1 MSIFHDAMAW
11 LRRKVIRGAPPEAA
25 HETSNTPL
33 VVYSDN
39 DAYLAYVMTEDN
51 ESLGADATHS
61 SPIPALPPVNAEITT
76 STITTPPSGDEKE
89 KALDVGFSKRDTQA
103 HSNTTPTLPPA
114 ASVAEITT
122 STITMLPGDEMETT
136 RILNVMVGEV
146 DMQSHFNTT
155 STLPSAPSV
164 AEITTGATLRKDEGR
179 PTLDVVGFGQT
190 DEVDVGAPDS
200 ETKTPEHKV
209 PTAQIQ
215 QLGPLTDF
223 LRGRELLHRREALR
237 RRES

>member
-76 STITTPPSGDEKE
+76 STITTPPGGDEKE
-89 KALDVGFSKRDTQA
+89 KALDVGFGKRDTQA

-136 RILNVMVGEV
+136 RILDVMVGEV

-179 PTLDVVGFGQT
+179 PTLDVNGFGQP
-190 DEVDVGAPDS
+190 DEADVWAPDS
-200 ETKTPEHKV
+200 KTKTPEHTV
-209 PTAQIQ
+209 PTTQIQ
-215 QLGPLTDF
+215 QLGSLADF

-237 RRES
+237 RRET